1 MEVAALRNIIERLKN
16 NQPII
21 GHVHDSDS
29 KASSAIRA
37 AGWEIEQFFDHNHI
51 SKAFDRQWSQ
61 APKSHLI
68 GPGAKIR

>member
-1 MEVAALRNIIERLKN
+1 MEGAALRNIIERPKN
-16 NQPII
+16 NQRII

-37 AGWEIEQFFDHNHI
+37 AGWEIEQFFHPNHI
-51 SKAFDRQWSQ
+51 SKAFDRKWSQ

-68 GPGAKIR
+68 GPVRK